1 MPTGF
6 DWSLTLCR
14 QVYLGNNA
22 FNPQLLEA
30 VTFLDT
36 SITLTITFKMAPKFL
51 KSKASATESNST
63 ASKVPD
69 IVSSVIA
76 TIRSGG
82 NAAVRE
88 YSEKFDRWSPES
100 FKLSEEEISRIIS
113 TLPEQTVK
121 DIKEVQHNVRRFA
134 EAQRKSLTDFELE
147 IEPGVHLGQKNIPI
161 AAVGT

>member
-1 MPTGF
+1 
-6 DWSLTLCR
+6 
-14 QVYLGNNA
+14 
-22 FNPQLLEA
+22 
-30 VTFLDT
+30 
-36 SITLTITFKMAPKFL
+36 MAPKFL

-161 AAVGT
+161 AAVGA